1 MIFAGCFWIQM
12 EKRNMKKRKLYTRI
26 CACFMALIM
35 CLSLAVPAEA
45 ALTQRTGKLKQGK
58 YIYTAYS
65 TYTGAGQ
72 TKIYKQKYNGKKV
85 KIATF
90 SGSISNLS
98 FIYKNKL
105 YFTRY
110 SGKTYPQVASIEYIN
125 LKNNKKGVLKKG
137 LGITAQKGK
146 YVVATP
152 QDERAQLPLYV
163 INMDTKKCKKITSK
177 GTYEGAIFGK
187 NGRIYYIVRAGM
199 HGFRWDMDEL
209 FKIYSCNTKG
219 TGKRLEGETYGC
231 GTLAKMTDKY
241 IVLKDKNVNHKLP
254 YKK

>member
-1 MIFAGCFWIQM
+1 
-12 EKRNMKKRKLYTRI
+12 
-26 CACFMALIM
+26 MALIL

-45 ALTQRTGKLKQGK
+45 ALTKRTGKLKQGK
-58 YIYTAYS
+58 YTYTAYS

-72 TKIYKQKYNGKKV
+72 TKIYKQKNNGKKV

-90 SGSISNLS
+90 SGSIWKLS

-110 SGKTYPQVASIEYIN
+110 SGKTFPQPASIEYIN
-125 LKNNKKGVLKKG
+125 LKNNRKGVLKKD

-146 YVVATP
+146 YVVAT
-152 QDERAQLPLYV
+152 QRDGRDQLPLYV
-163 INMDTKKCKKITSK
+163 INMDTKKRK
-177 GTYEGAIFGK
+177 GTLEGATFGK

-209 FKIYSCNTKG
+209 FKIYSCNTQG

-231 GTLAKMTDKY
+231 GTLVKMTDKY
-241 IVLKDKNVNHKLP
+241 IVLRDKNVDHKLP

>member
-1 MIFAGCFWIQM
+1 MIFAGYFWIQM
-12 EKRNMKKRKLYTRI
+12 EEQNMKKRKLYTRI
-26 CACFMALIM
+26 CVCFMALIM

-58 YIYTAYS
+58 YTYTAYS

-72 TKIYKQKYNGKKV
+72 TKIYKQKNNGKKV

-90 SGSISNLS
+90 SGSIWNLS

-146 YVVATP
+146 YILATKR
-152 QDERAQLPLYV
+152 DNNAQQPLSV

-177 GTYEGAIFGK
+177 GTLDGATFGK
-187 NGRIYYIVRAGM
+187 NGRIYYLQV
-199 HGFRWDMDEL
+199 E
-209 FKIYSCNTKG
+209 FKNKTHHWNLKNYYKVYSCTVNGKNRCLETKFYA
-219 TGKRLEGETYGC
+219 TGFLK
-231 GTLAKMTDKY
+231 KITDKY
-241 IVLKDKNVNHKLP
+241 IQLNSSNRKYT